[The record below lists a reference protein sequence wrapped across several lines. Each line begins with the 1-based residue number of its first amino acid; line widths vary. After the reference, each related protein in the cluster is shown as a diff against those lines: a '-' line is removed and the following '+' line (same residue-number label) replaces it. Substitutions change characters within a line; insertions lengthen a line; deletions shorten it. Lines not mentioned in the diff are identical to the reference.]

1 MIKSAIIYTIKS
13 MPSPEF
19 DVLKALEKLAFVPCM
34 PTQQSSFGW
43 VAPRPDSTALCECIN
58 GQLIFKLMIET
69 KKVPADIINRKLGD
83 KCKDI
88 EADTGRKPGKRER
101 REIQEEIL
109 QSLLPRAFPSRTAI
123 IAWIDPIGKKLVV
136 GTSSKGNADLIAKVL
151 SSTMDGLTIGPLQTK
166 TAPASA
172 MEDWLLENH
181 TPETL
186 AIEEACELKAEGGTK
201 IKYIKHQLN
210 IQEIKDHL
218 GSMRPASLDLTWLG
232 RVNFT
237 LTDALA
243 LKKIDILGNILEGH
257 PEEVDAFDGDAIIA
271 TTEINGLIAD
281 LVLELDGHPED

>member
-1 MIKSAIIYTIKS
+1 
-13 MPSPEF
+13 
-19 DVLKALEKLAFVPCM
+19 
-34 PTQQSSFGW
+34 
-43 VAPRPDSTALCECIN
+43 
-58 GQLIFKLMIET
+58 
-69 KKVPADIINRKLGD
+69 
-83 KCKDI
+83 
-88 EADTGRKPGKRER
+88 
-101 REIQEEIL
+101 
-109 QSLLPRAFPSRTAI
+109 
-123 IAWIDPIGKKLVV
+123 
-136 GTSSKGNADLIAKVL
+136 
-151 SSTMDGLTIGPLQTK
+151 
-166 TAPASA
+166 
-172 MEDWLLENH
+172 LLENH

-186 AIEEACELKAEGGTK
+186 AIEEACELKAESGTK

-210 IQEIKDHL
+210 IQQIKDHL